1 MSYFCFIYVN
11 SRFSG
16 NNFSK
21 SVFLPLLMNVVLNIL
36 ICITLRADVNS
47 DGLLELSELTTYIST
62 KIKEHLTLA
71 LKENFFMFTAIDLKP
86 RNGKF
91 WYPLLWPVNIV
102 ESILKKKMRSNLY
115 LYSVCFA
122 FNLISWIFSFSLSL
136 LDKKEKTYI
145 RVLQKVNKLIAVTLM
160 CIYRPIMIL

>member
-1 MSYFCFIYVN
+1 MMYMSYFCFIYVN

-91 WYPLLWPVNIV
+91 
-102 ESILKKKMRSNLY
+102 
-115 LYSVCFA
+115 
-122 FNLISWIFSFSLSL
+122 
-136 LDKKEKTYI
+136 
-145 RVLQKVNKLIAVTLM
+145 
-160 CIYRPIMIL
+160 